1 VYALPIG
8 LYPGTGS
15 NEGTHAL
22 WDKHY
27 FNNHYNRSLQAV
39 VSAIIGFNPDGSRVA
54 SYLDDAAASFLK
66 AAAGDRTRKDTPA
79 RLLVKMKA
87 YFTFLL
93 HHVRNVISVVVDEED
108 SDVVYVK
115 SEPLEGCLKRHDD
128 ATYTACSTRPPF
140 VNAATE
146 GMRRSLM
153 HAGVKSFAKEVHGF
167 KTMNLKTKACD
178 CDFSHYHGSRS
189 ASGLCKHYWR
199 WILFSKAALEGVSEV
214 AEAVFRELK
223 QYLTNREG
231 SKQNKN
237 EAFGKSN
244 TIEELVEAIQ
254 KHGSVPP
261 TGKVTVSQSFT
272 AFQTPEFYVVKVK
285 ATTLAANWRF
295 AAVNGDILVMQ
306 GMPRLRDEV
315 VAIKYDGKETRVMID
330 ESSATL

>member
-1 VYALPIG
+1 L
-8 LYPGTGS
+8 
-15 NEGTHAL
+15 
-22 WDKHY
+22 
-27 FNNHYNRSLQAV
+27 LQN
-39 VSAIIGFNPDGSRVA
+39 SSSFPLNITLRV
-54 SYLDDAAASFLK
+54 
-66 AAAGDRTRKDTPA
+66 
-79 RLLVKMKA
+79 
-87 YFTFLL
+87 
-93 HHVRNVISVVVDEED
+93 
-108 SDVVYVK
+108 
-115 SEPLEGCLKRHDD
+115 
-128 ATYTACSTRPPF
+128 
-140 VNAATE
+140 
-146 GMRRSLM
+146 
-153 HAGVKSFAKEVHGF
+153 
-167 KTMNLKTKACD
+167 

-315 VAIKYDGKETRVMID
+315 VAVKYDGKVMRVMMID
-330 ESSATL
+330 ESSATLWYPTGTETIELTMKKRFVERDSQIADVSSEQNCGREKKRYNKTSRGSVGGVKPPKLQKTKGTSMPEGITKGKQREEAVEVLKQTFIVRKDIHFGKMKEVLEKELLTATFIK